1 MRPGELPL
9 ALTINGRKYPIDTD
23 YRNVLQIV
31 IAMNDENLTD
41 RDKAYI
47 CMRRLFENMTD
58 LPKDDYQEAYEK
70 ASDFIA
76 CGMVGDRGSPNIVN
90 WEKDQPLIFPEINKI
105 AGCEVRA
112 LPYMHWWTFLG
123 YFQSVDREGLWGS
136 VLTIR
141 QKRAKGKKLEKY
153 EKEFMSANK
162 SLISMKKQ
170 DRKKNRDPLKAL
182 FDELSED
189 E

>member
-1 MRPGELPL
+1 MRPGELPDKL
-9 ALTINGRKYPIDTD
+9 KVGNQYHEIDTD

-31 IAMNDENLTD
+31 IAMNDEKLTD

-47 CMRRLFENMTD
+47 CLRRLYKD
-58 LPKDDYQEAYEK
+58 ISRIQRDDYQEAYEK
-70 ASDFIA
+70 ASEFIS
-76 CGMVGDRGSPNIVN
+76 CGMSGDRGAPNIVS
-90 WEKDQPLIFPEINKI
+90 WEKDQPLIFPEINKV

-123 YFQSVDREGLWGS
+123 YFQAVDREGLWGS

-170 DRKKNRDPLKAL
+170 DKNKNRDPLKAL
-182 FDELSED
+182 FDELSAD